1 MADGGCR
8 EPKRSLH
15 PPSDILTVYLHA
27 GKENVW
33 KHLTCP
39 IVENFSDGS

>member
-1 MADGGCR
+1 MADVGN
-8 EPKRSLH
+8 RSAPYIRN

-39 IVENFSDGS
+39 IVENFSDGF